1 MSEPSLFD
9 VDPLDLASLNPDQ
22 LDAVVHRGG
31 PLLVVAGAG
40 SGKTRVLTHRIAHL
54 IQEGVPPSSILAI
67 TFTNKAA
74 DEMKHRVAALV
85 GPMVKAMWVCTFHS
99 ACVRILRANAE
110 AIGYPRTFSI
120 YDQADAQRLA
130 GYVIRDLGLDAKRFP
145 PRGVH
150 GQISIW
156 KNELVTPAQ
165 ALVKA
170 DNPFTRKHAEVYVDY
185 QARLAKAG
193 AMDFDDLLMKTV
205 QLFREHPD
213 VLAHYQQRFQHVLV
227 DEYQDTNMA
236 QNELALSL
244 AAESGQVTIVG
255 DGDQCL
261 LPGTLVSTPSGPV
274 PIERIGVDDKVDGSG
289 DCCINELGVVR
300 RVHRGRYSGGV
311 VRLVAGD
318 VVLSGTPGHVVPV
331 DGAGAEQPL
340 AHLQPGMTVLV
351 LVGGCYELRMVDT
364 VEIQQYDGPVYD
376 LEVEP
381 THHYVANGMLVHN
394 SVYGWRGAD
403 VRNILQF
410 EEAFD
415 DVTTIV
421 LDQNYRSTQ
430 TILDAANAV
439 IRNNPDRK
447 EKHLWSEKGGGDRIM
462 RYHAEDEGDEA
473 TFVARSMQ
481 NLQRDA
487 HVMWKEMA
495 AFYRTNAQSRVLEES
510 FMRFGIPYKVVGGTR
525 FYDRREIKDAMAYL
539 RAVVN
544 PADEVSIKRVLN
556 VPKRGVGDGSVA
568 KLDAFAK
575 ADGISFAEAM
585 RHAQEAGLTGPAARG
600 VESFV
605 RLLDEIG
612 LLAADEANGP
622 GDLLQ
627 AVMDGSGYLAELEAE
642 MEGSVEAAGRLENI
656 GEMIGSAREFTR
668 VDEFLEQVALVADT
682 DELDDDDKVVLMTL
696 HSAKGL
702 EYPVVFLVGMEE
714 GLFPNSRALTEPT
727 QMEEERRLA
736 YVGITRAQQKLFVS
750 HAWSRQLFGT
760 TNYNPPSRF
769 LDEIPTALV
778 EESGAV
784 GGRSGYGRQSYRK
797 RSTDDGAAPPP
808 YRRAGGGSGTG
819 GSGSSASSSGSGAGG
834 YRSPVSSFDPDDD
847 VDWHRERVVDAALA
861 AGRRHEPAPSN
872 SQELGLRTGD
882 DVEHPAFGEGVIIEI
897 RGQGDKAEATI
908 RFREAG
914 TKHLSLAWAPLKRL

>member
-1 MSEPSLFD
+1 M
-9 VDPLDLASLNPDQ
+9 
-22 LDAVVHRGG
+22 
-31 PLLVVAGAG
+31 VAGAG

-808 YRRAGGGSGTG
+808 YRRAGGGSGAG
-819 GSGSSASSSGSGAGG
+819 GSGSSASSSGSGSGG

>member
-1 MSEPSLFD
+1 MD
-9 VDPLDLASLNPDQ
+9 ALDLESLNPDQ

-54 IQEGVPPSSILAI
+54 VHEGVPPTSILAI

-85 GPMVKAMWVCTFHS
+85 GPVVKAMWVCTFHS

-110 AIGYPRTFSI
+110 VLGYPRTFSI
-120 YDQADAQRLA
+120 YDQSDAQRLA

-145 PRGVH
+145 PRAVH
-150 GQISIW
+150 GQISLW
-156 KNELVTPAQ
+156 KNELITPDQ
-165 ALVKA
+165 AKTKA
-170 DNPFTRKHAEVYVDY
+170 DNPFTRKHAEVYADY
-185 QARLAKAG
+185 QARLHKAG

-205 QLFREHPD
+205 ELFRHHPE
-213 VLAHYQQRFQHVLV
+213 VLAHYQQRFKYVLI
-227 DEYQDTNMA
+227 DEYQDTNTA
-236 QNELALSL
+236 QNELALAL
-244 AAESGQVTIVG
+244 AQGHQQITIVG

-261 LPGTLVSTPSGPV
+261 PPGTMIATPTGAV
-274 PIERIGVDDKVDGSG
+274 PIESIVVGEKVEGSADGVHD
-289 DCCINELGVVR
+289 ELGVVA
-300 RVHRGRYSGGV
+300 RVHRGRWSGSM
-311 VRLVAGD
+311 VRVSAGD
-318 VVLSGTPGHVVPV
+318 VDLRGTPGHSVP
-331 DGAGAEQPL
+331 AGVPSVETAL
-340 AHLQPGMTVLV
+340 HDLHPGMTVLV
-351 LVGGCYELRMVDT
+351 LEGGEFVPRTVDAVT
-364 VEIQQYDGPVYD
+364 VEQYDGPVYD
-376 LEVEP
+376 LEVDP

-447 EKHLWSEKGGGDRIM
+447 EKHLWSEKGGGDRIV

-473 TFVARSMQ
+473 MWAARTMQ
-481 NLQRDA
+481 TLHRDS
-487 HVMWKEMA
+487 HVMWNEMA
-495 AFYRTNAQSRVLEES
+495 AFYRTNAQSRVLEEA
-510 FMRFGIPYKVVGGTR
+510 FMRLGVPYKVVGGTR
-525 FYDRREIKDAMAYL
+525 FYDRREVKDAMAYL

-556 VPKRGVGDGSVA
+556 VPKRGVGDSSVA
-568 KLDAFAK
+568 KLDALAN
-575 ADGISFAEAM
+575 ADGITFTEAM
-585 RHAQEAGLTGPAARG
+585 RESQAAGLTGNAARG

-605 RLLDEIG
+605 RLLDEMAIM
-612 LLAADEANGP
+612 LADEGTGP

-627 AVMDGSGYLAELEAE
+627 AVLDGSGYLAELEAE
-642 MEGSVEAAGRLENI
+642 ESVEAAGRLENI
-656 GEMIGSAREFTR
+656 GELIGSAREFTR
-668 VDEFLEQVALVADT
+668 IDEFLEQVALVADT
-682 DELDDDDKVVLMTL
+682 DEIDDDDKVVLMTL

-714 GLFPNSRALTEPT
+714 GLFPSSRSLTEPT

-760 TNYNPPSRF
+760 TNYSPPSRF
-769 LDEIPTALV
+769 LDEIPKDLITDT
-778 EESGAV
+778 GAV
-784 GGRSGYGRQSYRK
+784 TGRGGGGRASYRS
-797 RSTDDGAAPPP
+797 RDSWSSSSPPP
-808 YRRAGGGSGTG
+808 YKRGGSASAGGSGK
-819 GSGSSASSSGSGAGG
+819 
-834 YRSPVSSFDPDDD
+834 PVSSFDPDDD
-847 VDWHRERVVDAALA
+847 FGSDYHRERVVDAAIN
-861 AGRRHEPAPSN
+861 AGRRQAAPAN
-872 SQELGLRTGD
+872 SQELGLRVGD

-908 RFREAG
+908 RFAGVG
-914 TKHLSLAWAPLKRL
+914 TKHLSLAWAPLKKL